1 MTDLSE
7 KLEELIDKK
16 IESALPKPNQGKA
29 IVLETDI
36 DGTVWVRFD
45 GGADRTPVNSYGV
58 SFASGDEVLV
68 RIDDGGRAYID
79 TNYSNPGA
87 GVTQVQNV
95 EKNVADVSDK
105 ADTALQSADAAEKA
119 AISAIE
125 SAEEASEA
133 ASSAQESAE
142 EAASAAASAQ
152 QSATEADDKATD
164 ALASA
169 ITADYN
175 ANVAKQNASQAN
187 AYAIGALGS
196 LSDVEKVVGTLNWI
210 TEHGVWSETLD
221 EHVEPGKQYYTFDDD
236 DYSPVQNPTDDGMFS
251 YALTSDVEIDPEK
264 TYYERVVEYTYTLT
278 QDTEIVSG
286 KTYYEQVV
294 TYEYELTQDVELDP
308 TKTYYVLIEGEYV
321 LVEEPDVADIGSYY
335 EQSQEVSYDAVAEPD
350 EEDFQTYYERTEH
363 INYEVVGKNLL
374 KNSANPTSDDV
385 AVYNGEIVGD
395 GTIKLEP
402 TDEARA
408 CAKWKV
414 DYLDYA
420 DYAGD
425 TYTFSFDAK
434 ITDDATMYIK
444 DIVRLRIAVNKAS
457 RIPYSLSAS
466 YDAYYITSPSDA
478 ENQVGVDWKTYTLT
492 CMVPEDLVS
501 GAQETLSAG
510 NYLTAEAYSPPMTK
524 PMLVKNLKLERGE
537 KATSADITE
546 YYERTVLYYE
556 LSVDVSVQNYIA
568 NHLSLT
574 NDGLNLT
581 ADSSKYRA
589 VLATDGLRIL
599 DPQGNVVGVHGEEV
613 QLGSTS
619 GIYFSA
625 TSNILSFRT
634 VDQLIAWFGQNSDG
648 IWEMH
653 IQNTYAEDMVRFGDY
668 AFIKRQNGNMSLK
681 WLGDDS

>member
-16 IESALPKPNQGKA
+16 IESALPKTNQGKA

-87 GVTQVQNV
+87 GVTQVQIV
-95 EKNVADVSDK
+95 ERNVADVSDK

-187 AYAIGALGS
+187 AYATGALAS

-210 TEHGVWSETLD
+210 TEHGVWNETLD

-236 DYSPVQNPTDDGMFS
+236 DYSPVQNPTDDDMFS
-251 YALTSDVEIDPEK
+251 YSLTSDVAIDPEK
-264 TYYERVVEYTYTLT
+264 TYYERVVECTYALT

-308 TKTYYVLIEGEYV
+308 TKTYYVLVEGEYV
-321 LVEEPDVADIGSYY
+321 VVEEPDVADIGSYY

-350 EEDFQTYYERTEH
+350 AEDLPTYYERTEH
-363 INYEVVGKNLL
+363 VSY
-374 KNSANPTSDDV
+374 V
-385 AVYNGEIVGD
+385 AVE
-395 GTIKLEP
+395 EP
-402 TDEARA
+402 
-408 CAKWKV
+408 V
-414 DYLDYA
+414 LA
-420 DYAGD
+420 DLQ
-425 TYTFSFDAK
+425 T
-434 ITDDATMYIK
+434 
-444 DIVRLRIAVNKAS
+444 
-457 RIPYSLSAS
+457 
-466 YDAYYITSPSDA
+466 
-478 ENQVGVDWKTYTLT
+478 
-492 CMVPEDLVS
+492 
-501 GAQETLSAG
+501 
-510 NYLTAEAYSPPMTK
+510 
-524 PMLVKNLKLERGE
+524 
-537 KATSADITE
+537 

-556 LSVDVSVQNYIA
+556 LSIDVSVQNYIA

-613 QLGSTS
+613 QLGSTG

-681 WLGDDS
+681 WLGDS